1 LDWKKLARKFFG
13 IKTEEELKQVPVRT
27 PKEKAKHFI
36 ETLLFAF
43 IGAMLIKTFL
53 LESSRIPT
61 GSMETT
67 ILVGDFVLVNKV
79 IYGSSTPR
87 TIPFTDIRLP
97 YFTTP
102 SIREPRKKDVVVFEY
117 PGDRDQFKPDL
128 VLSYVKRCIGVPG
141 DSILIKDKVVF
152 VNGKEFWR
160 PPHIQYINPQP
171 SPVDY
176 VQPRIFP
183 RGAQWNEDNYGPL
196 YIPKKGDVIKLTVDN
211 VFRWKTIIDRELERE
226 DAVTTEGNRV
236 LIDGKPVNSYRLQD
250 DYYFMMGDNRDNSLD
265 SRFWGF
271 VPRRKIIGE
280 ALIIYWSWDPSIPW
294 SQFFNLLGSVR
305 LNRIAKLI
313 H

>member
-1 LDWKKLARKFFG
+1 MDWKKALRKFFG
-13 IKTEEELKQVPVRT
+13 IRTEEELKQKEVKT
-27 PKEKAKHFI
+27 PKQKAKHFV

-79 IYGSSTPR
+79 IYGSSSPR
-87 TIPFTDIRLP
+87 TIPFTDVRLP

-102 SIREPRKKDVVVFEY
+102 SFREPRHKDVIVFEY
-117 PGDRDQFKPDL
+117 PGDREQYKPDV
-128 VLSYVKRCIGVPG
+128 VLSYVKRCVGLPG
-141 DSILIKDKVVF
+141 DTIQVKDKVLF

-160 PPHIQYINPQP
+160 PPHIQYLTPQP
-171 SPVDY
+171 MPVGY
-176 VQPRIFP
+176 VNPRIFP
-183 RGAQWNEDNYGPL
+183 KDAPWNEDNYGPL
-196 YIPKKGDVIKLTVDN
+196 YIPKKGDVIKLTIDN
-211 VFRWKTIIDRELERE
+211 VDQWKTIIDRELEKE
-226 DAVTTEGNRV
+226 DAVTVEGNQIQ
-236 LIDGKPVNSYRLQD
+236 IDGKPVTSYTLQD
-250 DYYFMMGDNRDNSLD
+250 NYYFMMGDNRDNSLD

-271 VPRRKIIGE
+271 VPRSKIVGE
-280 ALIIYWSWDPSIPW
+280 ALMLYWSWDPSIPW
-294 SQFFNLLGSVR
+294 SQFFDLLGSVR